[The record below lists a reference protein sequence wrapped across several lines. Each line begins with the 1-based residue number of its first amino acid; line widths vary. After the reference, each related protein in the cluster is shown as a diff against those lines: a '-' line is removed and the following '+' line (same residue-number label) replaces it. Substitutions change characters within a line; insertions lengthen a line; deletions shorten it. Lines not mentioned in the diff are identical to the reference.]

1 MLKSLYLFLLKSVKT
16 NNQLKLEV
24 IFVTKQIEIL
34 QRTTPKIKTKITDRI
49 FFIVMMNLF
58 SNWKDRIFI
67 VKPDTLIRWHRNGF
81 RIFWKRKTMNNK
93 GGRPK
98 INRE

>member
-67 VKPDTLIRWHRNGF
+67 VKPDTLIR
-81 RIFWKRKTMNNK
+81 
-93 GGRPK
+93 
-98 INRE
+98 